1 MLLLLTV
8 DAFVEVRPNI
18 APDKFT
24 VMIDSGYL
32 CLVIAITSDS

>member
-8 DAFVEVRPNI
+8 DVVVEVRPNI

-24 VMIDSGYL
+24 VMIGLGYL
-32 CLVIAITSDS
+32 RLVVAITSDS